1 MGAIA
6 AAVLP
11 AAISAGASLI
21 GGSSASHAANQEA
34 NAANQGISTI
44 EGFNNQTRTDLM
56 PWLLAGQSSL
66 GGLTS
71 LLGLGGNGAQQSAI
85 DNLQS
90 GPLFQSLY
98 RQGTNAVLGNA
109 SATGGLRGGNTEGAL
124 YNLGSDTL
132 NQVIQN
138 QIANLT
144 GLSGTGLQAGG
155 MLGQF
160 GQDTGASIA
169 NLLGR
174 AGAAQAAGT
183 MANGQGIAGALGSLG
198 GLFGNGGALSGIFGG
213 SAPLDLTGLVPAF
226 PNSSI
231 PTVDLGPSPF

>member
-1 MGAIA
+1 MGAIGA
-6 AAVLP
+6 ALIP
-11 AAISAGASLI
+11 AGISLVGSLI
-21 GGSSASHAANQEA
+21 GGNAASDAANTQA
-34 NAANQGISTI
+34 NAAQQGINTI
-44 EGFNNQTRTDLM
+44 QNYNNQSRTDLM
-56 PWLLAGQSSL
+56 PWLMAGQSSL

-98 RQGTNAVLGNA
+98 RQGTNAILGNA

-144 GLSGTGLQAGG
+144 GLSNTGFQAGG
-155 MLGQF
+155 VLGQF
-160 GQDTGASIA
+160 GQDTAGSIA
-169 NLLGR
+169 QLLAAQGAAR
-174 AGAAQAAGT
+174 AG
-183 MANGQGIAGALGSLG
+183 GQLGSASALTGALGTIG
-198 GLFGNGGALSGIFGG
+198 GLPWGSIFGG
-213 SAPLDLTGLVPAF
+213 GGGGGGSASAF
-226 PNSSI
+226 DPNDMSTWDPIAGS
-231 PTVDLGPSPF
+231 VGF

>member
-1 MGAIA
+1 MGAIGA
-6 AAVLP
+6 ALIP
-11 AAISAGASLI
+11 AGISLVGSLI
-21 GGSSASHAANQEA
+21 GGNAASDAANTQA
-34 NAANQGISTI
+34 NAAQQGINTI
-44 EGFNNQTRTDLM
+44 QNYNNQSRTDLM
-56 PWLLAGQSSL
+56 PWLMAGQSSL

-98 RQGTNAVLGNA
+98 RQGTNAILGNA

-144 GLSGTGLQAGG
+144 GLSNTGFQAGG
-155 MLGQF
+155 LLGQF
-160 GQDTGASIA
+160 GQDTAQSIA
-169 NLLGR
+169 QLLGAQGAAR
-174 AGAAQAAGT
+174 AG
-183 MANGQGIAGALGSLG
+183 GQLGSASALTGALGNIG
-198 GLFGNGGALSGIFGG
+198 GLFGQGGALSGIFGG

-226 PNSSI
+226 PSSSA
-231 PTVDLGPSPF
+231 PFVDVPAF

>member
-6 AAVLP
+6 AALIP
-11 AAISAGASLI
+11 AGISLVGDII
-21 GGSSASHAANQEA
+21 GGNSASDAAHTQA
-34 NAANQGISTI
+34 NAYQNGINTV

-56 PWLLAGQSSL
+56 PWLTAGQSSL
-66 GGLTS
+66 GGLTA

-85 DNLQS
+85 NNLQS

-98 RQGTNAVLGNA
+98 RQGTNAILGNA

-144 GLSGTGLQAGG
+144 GLSDTGFRAGG
-155 MLGQF
+155 LLGQF
-160 GQDTGASIA
+160 GQDTGNSIA
-169 NLLGR
+169 QLL
-174 AGAAQAAGT
+174 ASQGT
-183 MANGQGIAGALGSLG
+183 ALASGQLGSGSALASG
-198 GLFGNGGALSGIFGG
+198 LNGIGSLFGAGGPLAGIFGG
-213 SAPLDLTGLVPAF
+213 GGGGGSVSGFD
-226 PNSSI
+226 PNDMSTWDPIAGS
-231 PTVDLGPSPF
+231 VGF